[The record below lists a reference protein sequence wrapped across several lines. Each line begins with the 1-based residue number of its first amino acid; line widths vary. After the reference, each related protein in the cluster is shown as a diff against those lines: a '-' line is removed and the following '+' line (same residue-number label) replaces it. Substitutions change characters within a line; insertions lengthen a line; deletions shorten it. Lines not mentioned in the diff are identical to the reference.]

1 MPTLTRAQLRDGVNP
16 PANLTAGNYDFT
28 LTNTA
33 HNIYF
38 SIEGQDAL
46 IFNSASIT
54 SPVGCSFTS
63 GLKNAAT
70 SITSGSTSTFTLSVT
85 TDIPKEDIKFRATNI
100 LVYNQ
105 ATPVTASIFGV
116 EADYS

>member
-1 MPTLTRAQLRDGVNP
+1 MATLTRTQLREGVNP
-16 PANLTAGNYDFT
+16 PADLTVGDYNFT

-70 SITSGSTSTFTLSVT
+70 PITSGSTSTFTLSVT
-85 TDIPKEDIKFRATNI
+85 TDIPKEDIKFRATNT

-105 ATPVTASIFGV
+105 ANPVTASIFGV
-116 EADYS
+116 EAEYV

>member
-1 MPTLTRAQLRDGVNP
+1 MPTLTRAQLRDGANP
-16 PANLTAGNYDFT
+16 PANLTAGDYDFT

-63 GLKNAAT
+63 GLKKCRY
-70 SITSGSTSTFTLSVT
+70 F
-85 TDIPKEDIKFRATNI
+85 
-100 LVYNQ
+100 YNKWVDFYIYFICYYRH
-105 ATPVTASIFGV
+105 T
-116 EADYS
+116 